1 MCVLHT
7 NSDTVSIEESYS
19 RQTYIAIG
27 QKSSWIL
34 EPKESEF
41 SRGRKRKKAS
51 PRSILP
57 FMVVQ
62 IQEAKDQEFLPE
74 VRKILS

>member
-1 MCVLHT
+1 VCSSHKLRH
-7 NSDTVSIEESYS
+7 SIYRGKLFHANIHCNRAKVQLDLRAKRIRIFKREE
-19 RQTYIAIG
+19 
-27 QKSSWIL
+27 K
-34 EPKESEF
+34 
-41 SRGRKRKKAS
+41 KKAS